1 METVNVYEAKSQ
13 LSRLIDR
20 AAAGEDVLIARNG
33 RPVARLTQLGEGARP
48 RRLGV
53 LAGSIFTMGPTMTIC
68 HCGRASA
75 SARISS
81 RSIRSSITPK

>member
-1 METVNVYEAKSQ
+1 METLNVSEARSQ

-53 LAGSIFTMGPTMTIC
+53 LAGEVEIDDDFDAPLPPEEIARFE
-68 HCGRASA
+68 GR
-75 SARISS
+75 
-81 RSIRSSITPK
+81 